1 MTSDRN
7 EPVPGL
13 VRPVGDGDH
22 SQGPVAAPVTLVVYG
37 DYQCPYTRKAYLS
50 AQRVLNRAGGTM
62 RFVFRHYP
70 LSHIHPHAQSAAEAA
85 EAADAQGEFWEM
97 SDRLFKHQRALG
109 RPQLGLYAADIGLD
123 GDRFDREMAER
134 THAARVL
141 EDCASG
147 QRSGVRQTPTFFVN
161 GARYSGP
168 YDAGTLL
175 GVIEE
180 ARGSRDSA
188 LESRALGRGAE
199 DPREAEG

>member
-1 MTSDRN
+1 MPR
-7 EPVPGL
+7 L
-13 VRPVGDGDH
+13 ARPVGEGDH

-50 AQRVLNRAGGTM
+50 VQRVLNQAGGTV

-70 LSHIHPHAQSAAEAA
+70 LSHIHSHAQSAAEAA
-85 EAADAQGEFWEM
+85 EAADAQGEFWGM
-97 SDRLFKHQRALG
+97 SDRLFKHQRALE
-109 RPQLGLYAADIGLD
+109 RPQLGLYAADVGLD
-123 GDRFDREMAER
+123 GARFDKEMAER

-141 EDCASG
+141 EDYDSG

-180 ARGSRDSA
+180 ARDPGDSA
-188 LESRALGRGAE
+188 PEGRTPGRRAEGT
-199 DPREAEG
+199 REAEG